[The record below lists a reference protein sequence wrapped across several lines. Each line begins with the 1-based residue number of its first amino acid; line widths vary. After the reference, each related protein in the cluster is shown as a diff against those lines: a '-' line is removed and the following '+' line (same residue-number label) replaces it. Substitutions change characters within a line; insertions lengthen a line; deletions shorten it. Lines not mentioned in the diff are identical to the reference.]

1 MDPIVIFDVLA
12 IAVLFAAV
20 MWLSSHVAGGDRHGR
35 RGEQPAA
42 GAEPDSTLTQAAST
56 VGWAEGTRGD
66 WDRHVRPVL
75 AREFDNVVGA
85 RRSGSRSRRET
96 GELMF
101 GSRLWPLVDPAGGF
115 TSGLGAPGPGRS
127 ALAEILE
134 KLEAA

>member
-1 MDPIVIFDVLA
+1 MIFEVLA

-20 MWLSSHVAGGDRHGR
+20 MWLSSHVEGVDRHAR
-35 RGEQPAA
+35 HKEQPAA
-42 GAEPDSTLTQAAST
+42 TEVEPDSTLTQAAST
-56 VGWAEGTRGD
+56 VGWAEGTRSD

-75 AREFDNVVGA
+75 AREFDNIVGA
-85 RRSGSRSRRET
+85 RRSGTRSRRET

-101 GSRLWPLVDPAGGF
+101 GPRLWPLVDPGGGF

-127 ALAEILE
+127 ALGEILE